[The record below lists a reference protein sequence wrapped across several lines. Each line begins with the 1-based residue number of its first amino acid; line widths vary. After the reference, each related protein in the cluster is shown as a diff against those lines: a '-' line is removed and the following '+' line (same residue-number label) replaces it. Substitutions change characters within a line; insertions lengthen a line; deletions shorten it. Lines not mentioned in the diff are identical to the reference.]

1 MALKIPPD
9 VHSASRG
16 IFSIVRFLRTCSQR
30 RGCFLLA
37 QLSNHGKIFVVFAVP
52 EVVLRA
58 CYMSGLSFSGFTEVY
73 KPSLLK
79 HYVEAIVKYC

>member
-1 MALKIPPD
+1 MPD
-9 VHSASRG
+9 VIKNGRIIDYTENYKNSKKDRA
-16 IFSIVRFLRTCSQR
+16 L
-30 RGCFLLA
+30 
-37 QLSNHGKIFVVFAVP
+37 FAAP

-79 HYVEAIVKYC
+79 HYVEAIGKYC

>member
-1 MALKIPPD
+1 MSLKIPPD

-16 IFSIVRFLRTCSQR
+16 IFSIVRFYGLVHNAG
-30 RGCFLLA
+30 GCFLLT

-58 CYMSGLSFSGFTEVY
+58 CYMSGLSFSGFTEVF

-79 HYVEAIVKYC
+79 PYVEAIGKYC